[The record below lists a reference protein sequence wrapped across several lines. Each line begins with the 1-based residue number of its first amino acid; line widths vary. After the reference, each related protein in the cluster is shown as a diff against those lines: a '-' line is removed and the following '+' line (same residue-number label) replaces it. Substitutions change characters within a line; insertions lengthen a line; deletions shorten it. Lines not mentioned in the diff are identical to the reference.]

1 MSSRWFETVAVAQ
14 RRARK
19 QLPKLLTGREG
30 RVRRSVPSWMRS
42 HGGRTQAGSARA
54 CGGCEQ
60 AKGAGALDG
69 LAAAVRAELCIE
81 VVHVGLDGV
90 R

>member
-1 MSSRWFETVAVAQ
+1 MEPDAGLGAEQ
-14 RRARK
+14 RR
-19 QLPKLLTGREG
+19 PG
-30 RVRRSVPSWMRS
+30 RV
-42 HGGRTQAGSARA
+42 GSAPA

-60 AKGAGALDG
+60 AKGAGTLDS
-69 LAAAVRAELCIE
+69 LAAAVRAELRVE